1 MIDKWQ
7 KLSSRINPTVWWW
20 VLILTGVVLRLRQYL
35 FNPSLWH
42 DEACLA
48 INLVQRS
55 FRDLTLPLDY
65 GQGAPI
71 AFLYIE
77 KSLMVLFGNRDI
89 VLRLFPLFSGI
100 LALLLFYRI
109 ARKHLGKAG
118 WFALA
123 LFSVTPVLIDY
134 SSELKQYSSDVM
146 FGLLLI
152 FLLLPRIGEKV
163 GGRDFLVLGGVG
175 AFTLWASHP
184 SAFILAGVGM
194 AMAVERLVRRDTR
207 SLLWLACIGAAWAV
221 SFGVEYFVSLRHLTS
236 DPYLQTYWRKAYMPF
251 PPWKDPAWFEKT
263 YYSFLLM
270 SIGRTDILPTV
281 IFTLLGITG
290 FISLCVRRWKVAL
303 VVGMPVIMVSIA
315 SVLNRYPLKDR
326 FMLFLVPLGL
336 WLIAE
341 GILTVYTLIARRSL
355 FLARSISGLLALGL
369 LASILYVTVPGFV
382 NPNQNQNIK
391 AVMAYVRNHEQTGDI
406 IYVYHGAMPAFTYYA
421 PFYGFDAASV
431 VVADFEADP
440 RVALRKFYTDVDAL
454 KGGGRT
460 WFILTHIT
468 DCGGCKGDKKE
479 FYVNY
484 LDGLGSMLDH
494 YADVGADA
502 YLYDLHP

>member
-1 MIDKWQ
+1 
-7 KLSSRINPTVWWW
+7 
-20 VLILTGVVLRLRQYL
+20 
-35 FNPSLWH
+35 
-42 DEACLA
+42 
-48 INLVQRS
+48 
-55 FRDLTLPLDY
+55 
-65 GQGAPI
+65 
-71 AFLYIE
+71 
-77 KSLMVLFGNRDI
+77 
-89 VLRLFPLFSGI
+89 
-100 LALLLFYRI
+100 
-109 ARKHLGKAG
+109 
-118 WFALA
+118 
-123 LFSVTPVLIDY
+123 
-134 SSELKQYSSDVM
+134 
-146 FGLLLI
+146 
-152 FLLLPRIGEKV
+152 
-163 GGRDFLVLGGVG
+163 
-175 AFTLWASHP
+175 
-184 SAFILAGVGM
+184 
-194 AMAVERLVRRDTR
+194 
-207 SLLWLACIGAAWAV
+207 
-221 SFGVEYFVSLRHLTS
+221 
-236 DPYLQTYWRKAYMPF
+236 
-251 PPWKDPAWFEKT
+251 
-263 YYSFLLM
+263 
-270 SIGRTDILPTV
+270 
-281 IFTLLGITG
+281 
-290 FISLCVRRWKVAL
+290 
-303 VVGMPVIMVSIA
+303 
-315 SVLNRYPLKDR
+315 
-326 FMLFLVPLGL
+326 MLFLVPLGL